1 MKKITCFIALLSLA
15 YLLPAVAQN
24 KVTGLSNVK
33 LYLDP
38 GHSRKEN
45 QGMYNY
51 SEAEKTLRVALAVRE
66 YLLTYTDMQASNIRL
81 CRTTDSELVSLPART
96 DEANAWGAHF
106 YYSIHSD
113 AATMPS
119 SANTT
124 LFLWGGWQNNN
135 IIYEKTPTGGQAF
148 GNILNPNLSGVM
160 RTGTRG
166 NKADRPFYIEGNTP
180 STPYPYLSV
189 NRESNMASLLSEAGF
204 HTTPAQQVRNLNAEW
219 KRLEG
224 YAAYQSLVK
233 FLSGRY
239 GSGTVNPVQ
248 IGIATGFI
256 TESGTGKYINGASVT
271 ITDGS
276 IVKNY
281 TTDSY
286 ESLFKNYSSDPNLL
300 RNGFYFIEGLRPG
313 ATVNVKVEAAGY
325 QTKETTLTI
334 PSTIGSTTQA
344 GLGVLD
350 IALSQYQDP
359 TPPGIVSYDPQSGSD
374 QEISYRPIVRIEFSK
389 PLNEASIGAG
399 QIIVTDKNDAV
410 VSGIQRYVA
419 VNGKSVL
426 HYLFST
432 DLNPDETYKVVLAP
446 GLKDLSGNS
455 LASSLQYTFTA
466 RPRERT
472 LTTVIDNFDHIGTW
486 RAPNY
491 SGSTAGI
498 DAGVTQVAIDNST
511 AATTES
517 ASSLQLNYLW
527 LSSASSRLIREHN
540 TAVTPKFSK
549 DNVIQYYLF
558 GDGSRSKFRIA
569 LRNGSAGAFW
579 THVPLEI
586 DWVGWKLISWDLS
599 NDTFLNWLVNDTGEM
614 PAGDNL
620 NLSALVLEP
629 AATEYLA
636 FSTSALWI
644 DELQV
649 VKLGDFISSPL
660 PPDPPEPPVPAVVSS
675 IEPADLDAVEID
687 RPLVL
692 TFSRAMDKASVESA
706 IGVAPAGALS
716 FTWPDDYTLQIDLSE
731 LNYDTEY
738 SLVIDGSTA
747 RDAEVYEPLCDNE
760 GTVGGSYVLNFKT
773 GKQAQPPAVIVSVAP
788 DNLDAV
794 EIDRPLVLTFS
805 RAMDKASVE
814 SALGVAPAGALSCT
828 WPDDYTLQID
838 LSELTGGTNYT
849 LKIDASIAKDA
860 ETGQFLDGTNS
871 GTPGGDYV
879 LTFRTAEQH
888 LSKPVVV
895 SHDPADGAKPE
906 VLRPII
912 RIQFSQPLDEATIAP
927 NQISVADARQ
937 APISGIQKYATVNG
951 VGVMHYLFNADLTP
965 GLTYKVKLDKGA
977 LADRYGNEIDLPA
990 GGLEYSFTLKPRQVD
1005 VIQVIDDFD
1014 AGIGDWPVNPK
1025 ANSATTVGVVEAST
1039 TVGASTETAC
1049 VESVQ
1054 SMQLNYAWEQDA
1066 ASHVIRFTKNS
1077 ATPQFTQAPDK
1088 VMQLYVFGDASNS
1101 KLRLTVR
1108 QGTTGGIWSCLPITV
1123 DWAGWKLIAWKPG
1136 VAADGQ
1142 AWLAGDG
1149 PIPDGT
1155 PVNFACFG
1163 LHGAADIQ
1171 YSPSFILFDD
1181 IRIVRIGDY
1190 LPTSISP
1197 VKTDDINTTVVD
1209 KAIQITASQAIN
1221 DIRVY
1226 SINGAQVT
1234 SVQPGQTECRIPTD
1248 GWTPGVYIVKV
1259 AAGTTQKNMKALVK

>member
-1 MKKITCFIALLSLA
+1 MAGLTRRLLIILACFSGNPRGERDDKLLRQPFILKLFVMKKITCFIALLSLA

-706 IGVAPAGALS
+706 
-716 FTWPDDYTLQIDLSE
+716 
-731 LNYDTEY
+731 
-738 SLVIDGSTA
+738 
-747 RDAEVYEPLCDNE
+747 
-760 GTVGGSYVLNFKT
+760 
-773 GKQAQPPAVIVSVAP
+773 
-788 DNLDAV
+788 
-794 EIDRPLVLTFS
+794 
-805 RAMDKASVE
+805 
-814 SALGVAPAGALSCT
+814 LGVAPAGALSCT